1 MKTSN
6 KVILDNIKSK
16 IQTNNEINCNKQ
28 KRYVTQS
35 ELRISTKHTCVPPS
49 AARKEK
55 HTI

>member
-6 KVILDNIKSK
+6 KIICDNIKSK
-16 IQTNNEINCNKQ
+16 IQTNNDKINKQ

-35 ELRISTKHTCVPPS
+35 ELRISTKNIRASTSV
-49 AARKEK
+49 ARQEK